1 MSVRAKEN
9 EMREPTFTVRRSTS
23 TQDGSCNFCRRYT
36 TTSGMTQHAV
46 TLVEGRHNGAIEV
59 RFCDV
64 CLELFHERTK

>member
-1 MSVRAKEN
+1 
-9 EMREPTFTVRRSTS
+9 MREPTFTVRRSTS
-23 TQDGSCNFCRRYT
+23 TQDGSCNFCRRY
-36 TTSGMTQHAV
+36 TQHAV